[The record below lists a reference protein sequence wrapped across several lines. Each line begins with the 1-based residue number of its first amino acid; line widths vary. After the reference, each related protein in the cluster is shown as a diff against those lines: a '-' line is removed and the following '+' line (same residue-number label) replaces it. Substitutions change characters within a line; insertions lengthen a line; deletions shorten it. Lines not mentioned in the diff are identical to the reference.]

1 MVKQRNLSSSCRPGM
16 CSLAFPPTIADAT
29 LEIQG
34 ISRNVQN
41 AMRSLSKS
49 VIEPLENSPRVTN
62 SLPSATPSSL
72 AAEPS
77 HLRLRHGAPGTR
89 LPRTKFIFRLNHP
102 VPCAAHTSR
111 TAMIFFCNC
120 RIGRRFAAA
129 AASLCCSHPA
139 RTPRPNPRG
148 FVPPTTLPPTLLR
161 CAHCSP
167 RALVTGQWCCSRCR
181 AAVRNLLLQHAG
193 VAAAAPRA
201 AAAAGGV
208 DGRKFPRPAR
218 QERAGRRL
226 WGARAERI
234 G

>member
-1 MVKQRNLSSSCRPGM
+1 
-16 CSLAFPPTIADAT
+16 
-29 LEIQG
+29 
-34 ISRNVQN
+34 
-41 AMRSLSKS
+41 MRSFSKS

-62 SLPSATPSSL
+62 SLPSATPASL

-120 RIGRRFAAA
+120 RSAADLLRCGNQPRCSLPTRAPRPKPRGFMSPAALSPTLLRRATRRAAPGSQVNGLPCRRRHALRQMLLQPTCAAA
-129 AASLCCSHPA
+129 AA
-139 RTPRPNPRG
+139 
-148 FVPPTTLPPTLLR
+148 LR
-161 CAHCSP
+161 A
-167 RALVTGQWCCSRCR
+167 
-181 AAVRNLLLQHAG
+181 
-193 VAAAAPRA
+193 VAAAHQAE
-201 AAAAGGV
+201 
-208 DGRKFPRPAR
+208 GRKFPRPAR

-226 WGARAERI
+226 WGARAEWI